1 MAVGRDFQIIRVD
14 PTTRIVSLEIVNP
27 PREIS
32 GIFFLVQQIAL
43 ELYQTAG
50 SQALDLEA
58 GASLERFLGL
68 LDEEGVTGLR
78 MDLSVIMGQIEERIR
93 SRQAIQRLTSDERL
107 RQLILESVVFDPAE
121 GGTAKVLVR
130 VIAESGRATRI
141 DVGSV
146 VFATEEEE
154 V

>member
-1 MAVGRDFQIIRVD
+1 
-14 PTTRIVSLEIVNP
+14 VSLEIVNP